1 LKEKS
6 TKSIAELEALLAIA
20 DKENKGLLKLALHDF
35 RSPMNKLF
43 ALIGL
48 LKMSD
53 EPLSAEQ
60 NGYLDKME
68 MVISDGLSRLRNL
81 MDLQSIEGD
90 GIAIIYESIDLGKLV
105 TKVIREHEQDATRK
119 NIEIIFNEQ
128 AVPATLDVFSCLR
141 IIDQLISNAIKFSP
155 LRSKIV
161 VELVDQEED
170 VLVQITDAGRGI
182 ADKELPHLYK
192 KFTPLATKSTA
203 GETTTGNG
211 LFIASWMAKNVGG
224 AISYNNADK
233 SVFTLRLPKIHQT

>member
-6 TKSIAELEALLAIA
+6 TKSIEELEELLAIA
-20 DKENKGLLKLALHDF
+20 EKENRGLLKLALHDF

-60 NGYLDKME
+60 YVYIDKME
-68 MVISDGLSRLRNL
+68 LVIRDGLSRLRNL
-81 MDLQSIEGD
+81 MDLKSIEGS
-90 GIAIIYESIDLGKLV
+90 GIATMYESIDLGKLV

-128 AVPATLDVFSCLR
+128 AVPVTLDVFSCLR

-155 LRSKIV
+155 FGGKITI
-161 VELVDQEED
+161 ELVDQEED
-170 VLVQITDAGRGI
+170 VLVQVIDAGRGI
-182 ADKELPHLYK
+182 ADKEIPDLFK
-192 KFTPLATKSTA
+192 KFTPLATRSTA
-203 GETTTGNG
+203 GESTTGNG
-211 LFIASWMAKNVGG
+211 LFIASWMAKNIGG
-224 AISYNNADK
+224 AISYANTDK
-233 SVFTLRLPKIHQT
+233 SAFTLRLPKIWQA